1 MSLLG
6 DVTSNPATGEGAP
19 ALTLEQAAE
28 RIRNKAEQP
37 EPRERPTAQTAEDD
51 QATEDQTDGGEPD
64 EGEAPA
70 DGEATD
76 EAADSEEAADET
88 DEPEAE
94 NLDRK
99 VKVKVGGKE
108 VEVTLR
114 EALAGYQREADYRQK
129 TQAAAEE
136 RRAADEAK
144 RVATEHA
151 AAVQAERQHL
161 AQIANAYKTQLLGSI
176 PTEAQLAHL
185 KQTNPTQFLVTMEEI
200 RGKVARVQ
208 AIDAE
213 VGQALQRTE
222 AEAQAARQKAAEEGL
237 KAVAEAIPE
246 FKDPEKRRA
255 VQAELRTALQVAGY
269 GDQEIAQIVDPRI
282 VKFVHRALKDR
293 KDAEAYRKLQSRN
306 ARTAQTVAEA
316 PQVARPGAAVSRQA
330 VAETRVRDLQKQAA
344 KTGRLDTV
352 AALIE
357 AKTARKK

>member
-6 DVTSNPATGEGAP
+6 GDSANPATEAP
-19 ALTLEQAAE
+19 ATALTLTQAAE
-28 RIRNKAEQP
+28 RIASKSAPQP
-37 EPRERPTAQTAEDD
+37 EPRERPTAQAEDD
-51 QATEDQTDGGEPD
+51 DQADQDQTDGGEPD

-70 DGEATD
+70 DGEA
-76 EAADSEEAADET
+76 EV
-88 DEPEAE
+88 EAE
-94 NLDRK
+94 TSEDDGEDQTADDNDREVTVK
-99 VKVKVGGKE
+99 INGKNVKVK
-108 VEVTLR
+108 LS

-161 AQIANAYKTQLLGSI
+161 ATLAATIEQQILGSL
-176 PTEAQLAHL
+176 PTEQQLAQLRATDPNKYL
-185 KQTNPTQFLVTMEEI
+185 LAMEDI
-200 RGKVARVQ
+200 RAKAAYVQ
-208 AIDAE
+208 
-213 VGQALQRTE
+213 GLRSQSQQALQRNE

-255 VQAELRTALQVAGY
+255 VQAELRTALQAAGY

-282 VKFVHRALKDR
+282 VKFVHQALKDR

-316 PQVARPGAAVSRQA
+316 PQVARPGAAVSRTA

-352 AALIE
+352 AALIA
-357 AKTARKK
+357 AKTARK

>member
-6 DVTSNPATGEGAP
+6 DGASNPASGEP
-19 ALTLEQAAE
+19 VTALTLTQAAE
-28 RIRNKAEQP
+28 RIASKSAPQP
-37 EPRERPTAQTAEDD
+37 EPRERPTAQAEDD
-51 QATEDQTDGGEPD
+51 DQADVQTDGGEPD

-70 DGEATD
+70 DGE
-76 EAADSEEAADET
+76 EASAEAEGEEDADET
-88 DEPEAE
+88 ASDD
-94 NLDRK
+94 LDLTRK

-108 VEVTLR
+108 VEIPLS

-161 AQIANAYKTQLLGSI
+161 AQIANAYKTQLLGTI

-213 VGQALQRTE
+213 VGQALARTE
-222 AEAQAARQKAAEEGL
+222 QEAKAARDRAAQEGL
-237 KAVAEAIPE
+237 QAISEAIPE
-246 FKDPEKRRA
+246 FKDPAKRQA
-255 VQAELRTALQVAGY
+255 VQAELRSALQRAGY
-269 GDQEIAQIVDPRI
+269 ADAEIAQIVDPRI
-282 VKFVHRALKDR
+282 VKFVHQAERDR
-293 KDAEAYRKLQSRN
+293 KDAEAYRKLQQRS
-306 ARTAQTVAEA
+306 AQTEQRVADA
-316 PQVARPGAAVSRQA
+316 PRVARPGTAVSRTA
-330 VAETRVRDLQKQAA
+330 VAEGRMRDLQKRADR
-344 KTGRLDTV
+344 TGRIEDV
-352 AALIE
+352 AAVI
-357 AKTARKK
+357 AARSARK